1 MHQVPCKVTY
11 RALAYYRLSKEDKG
25 KTVSDSIE
33 NQRMLIQEY
42 VSKHDEIEL
51 VGEFYDDGYS
61 GTNYRRPGFQ
71 DLLEKVEQGEID
83 CVIVKDLSRL
93 GREYIE
99 TGRFIEERFPAMGI
113 RFIAVTDDYDSNAPK
128 QSDDILIPVK
138 NLMNETYCRD
148 LSNKLRRQFMVQRSN
163 GECLAA
169 FASYGYRKSPEDK
182 HKLII
187 DEIAAEV
194 VRGIFYSKL
203 AGFTHQDIA
212 DMLNAQGIMSPADY
226 KKECGLKYKTSFSTV
241 EPGRWTHVSVLRI
254 LKNRIYIGELI
265 QGVRGKPNFKVKEVK
280 TRRKEEWV
288 VVTDNHEPII
298 DKKLFD
304 IVQRM
309 LQRDT
314 RKPSVHEKLAPL
326 AGMVFCPDCGR
337 SVRVR
342 TVTRYGRKFFYY
354 TCSTY
359 KNGRGCTSHSI
370 EKSKLEEIVY
380 NAIMVQ
386 INTVVDINSILET
399 IKNCDL
405 RVARM
410 KKLKAQIS
418 QKELE
423 LEKYKEFKNRLL
435 EALKDQLIERD
446 EYIQMRDKY
455 RAQEEDCLAVIKVLQ
470 DKAIELESETNLD
483 SSWVEQYAKFQ
494 TIPSLTREMV
504 VSLIDKI
511 LVHDS
516 HNVEIV
522 FNYRDEIAYIKE
534 LISES
539 KKEVS

>member
-1 MHQVPCKVTY
+1 MITLWVT
-11 RALAYYRLSKEDKG
+11 AGIS
-25 KTVSDSIE
+25 S
-33 NQRMLIQEY
+33 
-42 VSKHDEIEL
+42 
-51 VGEFYDDGYS
+51 S
-61 GTNYRRPGFQ
+61 G
-71 DLLEKVEQGEID
+71 
-83 CVIVKDLSRL
+83 
-93 GREYIE
+93 
-99 TGRFIEERFPAMGI
+99 
-113 RFIAVTDDYDSNAPK
+113 
-128 QSDDILIPVK
+128 
-138 NLMNETYCRD
+138 
-148 LSNKLRRQFMVQRSN
+148 
-163 GECLAA
+163 
-169 FASYGYRKSPEDK
+169 
-182 HKLII
+182 
-187 DEIAAEV
+187 
-194 VRGIFYSKL
+194 
-203 AGFTHQDIA
+203 
-212 DMLNAQGIMSPADY
+212 
-226 KKECGLKYKTSFSTV
+226 
-241 EPGRWTHVSVLRI
+241 
-254 LKNRIYIGELI
+254 
-265 QGVRGKPNFKVKEVK
+265 
-280 TRRKEEWV
+280 
-288 VVTDNHEPII
+288 
-298 DKKLFD
+298 
-304 IVQRM
+304 
-309 LQRDT
+309 
-314 RKPSVHEKLAPL
+314 
-326 AGMVFCPDCGR
+326 
-337 SVRVR
+337 
-342 TVTRYGRKFFYY
+342 FYY

-470 DKAIELESETNLD
+470 DKALELESETNLD

>member
-1 MHQVPCKVTY
+1 MHQVPCSVTY

-25 KTVSDSIE
+25 KAVSDSIE

-83 CVIVKDLSRL
+83 CIIVKDLSRL

-203 AGFTHQDIA
+203 QGYSQQDIA
-212 DMLNAQGIMSPADY
+212 SMLTSQGIMCPAEY
-226 KKECGLKYKTSFSTV
+226 KKQNGMKYKSGFSSTETGQWSHMAV
-241 EPGRWTHVSVLRI
+241 TRI
-254 LKNRIYIGELI
+254 LKNRLYIGELI

-280 TRRKEEWV
+280 KRKPEEWV
-288 VVTDNHEPII
+288 VVPNNHEPII
-298 DKKLFD
+298 DQKVFD

-309 LQRDT
+309 LERDT
-314 RKPSVHEKLAPL
+314 RRSPEQELVFPL
-326 AGMVFCPDCGR
+326 SGMIFCPDCGR
-337 SVRVR
+337 NIRIRS
-342 TVTRYGRKFFYY
+342 VTRYKRKFFYY

-370 EKSKLEEIVY
+370 EKSKLEDIVY
-380 NAIMVQ
+380 RAIMVQ
-386 INTVVDINSILET
+386 INTVVDINSILDT

-405 RVARM
+405 RLVRM

-418 QKELE
+418 QKEAE

-455 RAQEEDCLAVIKVLQ
+455 RAQEEECLAAIKVLQ
-470 DKAIELESETNLD
+470 DKAIELESEANLD

-494 TIPSLTREMV
+494 NVQALTREMV
-504 VSLIDKI
+504 VSLIDKVI
-511 LVHDS
+511 VHEG
-516 HNVEIV
+516 NVVEIV
-522 FNYRDEIAYIKE
+522 FNYRDEIAYVEE